1 MGNEMS
7 KAATAKQ
14 EHWVT
19 KVKKSPVLDVDRSE
33 EFRWLKENAEAY
45 SGRWVAVSRNE
56 LVADAQTLKEL
67 LKEIQSRALDRR
79 PLVHHLHPT
88 PSALANR

>member
-1 MGNEMS
+1 MS
-7 KAATAKQ
+7 QAVVAKQ
-14 EHWVT
+14 RDPVT
-19 KVKKSPVLDVDRSE
+19 RVKKSTVLDVDRSE

-67 LKEIQSRALDRR
+67 QKEIGSKTLDRR
-79 PLVHHLHPT
+79 PLVHRLP
-88 PSALANR
+88 